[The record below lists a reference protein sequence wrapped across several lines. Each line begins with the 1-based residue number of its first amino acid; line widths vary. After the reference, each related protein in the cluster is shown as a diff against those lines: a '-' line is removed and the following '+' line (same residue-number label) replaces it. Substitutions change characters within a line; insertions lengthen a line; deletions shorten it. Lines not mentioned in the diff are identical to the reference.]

1 MSSCQEQKRKQEEGE
16 RHMSS
21 GSSQNPLGGVASH
34 QRILSRHAC
43 LIRFEGQSSLDI
55 FDMFGR
61 CGCKVSILTLVTMRE
76 LGWAGVGL

>member
-1 MSSCQEQKRKQEEGE
+1 
-16 RHMSS
+16 MSS

-43 LIRFEGQSSLDI
+43 LIRFEGESF

-61 CGCKVSILTLVTMRE
+61 FGCKVSILTLVTIIVQ
-76 LGWAGVGL
+76 GWAGVGLFL